1 MDLMGQV
8 CHGVHSISCSLIHL
22 PTAPPASLHLPV
34 HARRSHHSLAH
45 SSPEAPTAV
54 AIKSQL
60 LTGLDPKGP
69 RSGPCSLSLMSLPC
83 PLSTLAMLT
92 SSRASHKPGCSLLL
106 PFPQTLFH
114 LALAFRALLSY
125 HLCRDICPEFS
136 SPLEPLHPHPF

>member
-8 CHGVHSISCSLIHL
+8 CHGVHSISCFLVHL
-22 PTAPPASLHLPV
+22 PTAPPASLYLPV

-45 SSPEAPTAV
+45 SSPEAPIAI

-60 LTGLDPKGP
+60 LTGLDPKG
-69 RSGPCSLSLMSLPC
+69 SLSLMSLPC

-92 SSRASHKPGCSLLL
+92 FSRASHKPGCSLLL

-114 LALAFRALLSY
+114 LASAFRALLRY
-125 HLCRDICPEFS
+125 HLCREICPESS
-136 SPLEPLHPHPF
+136 SPLESLHPHPF